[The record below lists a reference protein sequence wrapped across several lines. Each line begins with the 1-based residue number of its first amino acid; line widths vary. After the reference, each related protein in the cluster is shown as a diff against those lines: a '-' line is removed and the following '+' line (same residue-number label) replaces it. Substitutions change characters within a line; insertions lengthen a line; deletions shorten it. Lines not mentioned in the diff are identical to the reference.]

1 MRSNLKTAR
10 SATAVSPATP
20 QLVSQAGGRY
30 RLVRSLFA
38 RKPTEDSV
46 ATKVHFDA
54 SPEAVWNR
62 LIFFEEV
69 PGRPPFIL
77 RLLLPHPVRSEG
89 DKSDVGAAVQC
100 TYKGGDLVKR
110 ITEVEPPFRLRFE
123 VVEQRL
129 GIGSTS
135 WSCRT
140 TAPRPSPP
148 PSPASRPTSAWPRA
162 GASGRRADAGREEAA
177 EKSGRRHPAVTGMAL
192 GGVHRGGGD
201 RRPHR
206 PLAVASVA
214 QRGLRRPRARLGVGG
229 VPRARRRG
237 RDAR

>member
-10 SATAVSPATP
+10 SATTVSPATP
-20 QLVSQAGGRY
+20 QLVSQVGGRY

-38 RKPTEDSV
+38 RKPAEDSV

-89 DKSDVGAAVQC
+89 NKSDVGAAVQC
-100 TYKGGDLVKR
+100 TYKGGYLVKR
-110 ITEVEPPFRLRFE
+110 ITDVEPPFRLRFE

-129 GIGSTS
+129 GIEGCVRALSGSYQI
-135 WSCRT
+135 CRHGDGTDVVLT
-140 TAPRPSPP
+140 TNYRAFLRPRLLWRPLEKILAGQLHCHILNEMRTALPYP
-148 PSPASRPTSAWPRA
+148 IAVPLPA
-162 GASGRRADAGREEAA
+162 AA
-177 EKSGRRHPAVTGMAL
+177 E
-192 GGVHRGGGD
+192 
-201 RRPHR
+201 
-206 PLAVASVA
+206 
-214 QRGLRRPRARLGVGG
+214 
-229 VPRARRRG
+229 
-237 RDAR
+237 